1 MGGDTELVGGVGRQ
15 LFLQDVLPSAVDLCS
30 CSEMLNLFSDDAI
43 GEDNPG
49 LAMIGLAF
57 DPVGRDLTT
66 VDCSV
71 GPDNGAGSSGQGK
84 SSSDEQVS
92 AGKDNVLAAGSKFV
106 AVFLP
111 SGKIE

>member
-1 MGGDTELVGGVGRQ
+1 MQ
-15 LFLQDVLPSAVDLCS
+15 
-30 CSEMLNLFSDDAI
+30 NLFSDDAI
-43 GEDNPG
+43 GEDNPGLVMIG

-71 GPDNGAGSSGQGK
+71 GPDNGAGSWGQGK
-84 SSSDEQVS
+84 SLFDEQVS
-92 AGKDNVLAAGSKFV
+92 AGKDDVLAAGSKFV
-106 AVFLP
+106 SVFLP